1 MDRNRQMIELSNY
14 DPRLY
19 TIQQVAQI
27 QTDRGVLTVDWL
39 QESRKIV
46 CQFQNQI
53 YEGQNEE
60 IGATLAH
67 LLGPLNTLVPSE
79 LRIFEGKEMTYGTPK
94 MLADLFGCEWSDYAY
109 DRLRFQCS
117 VYNTNRI
124 NLMD

>member
-1 MDRNRQMIELSNY
+1 MIELSTF
-14 DPRLY
+14 DPRFY

-27 QTDRGVLTVDWL
+27 QTDRGILAVDWL

-46 CQFQNQI
+46 CRFQNQI

-60 IGATLAH
+60 IGATLAY
-67 LLGPLNTLVPSE
+67 LLGPVATLVPSE
-79 LRIFEGKEMTYGTPK
+79 LKIFEGGEMTYGTPK

-109 DRLRFQCS
+109 DRLSFQCS
-117 VYNTNRI
+117 VYNTIRP